1 MYYVKNFMVTGHFKN
16 VDDEVEWDFA
26 GVYGLNVD
34 SRRSLLWDEM
44 VGLHS
49 QWDISWC
56 FSGDFNIIQFPS
68 DREWSSHYSQ

>member
-1 MYYVKNFMVTGHFKN
+1 MKLVMYYVKNFMVTGHFKN

-49 QWDISWC
+49 
-56 FSGDFNIIQFPS
+56 
-68 DREWSSHYSQ
+68 